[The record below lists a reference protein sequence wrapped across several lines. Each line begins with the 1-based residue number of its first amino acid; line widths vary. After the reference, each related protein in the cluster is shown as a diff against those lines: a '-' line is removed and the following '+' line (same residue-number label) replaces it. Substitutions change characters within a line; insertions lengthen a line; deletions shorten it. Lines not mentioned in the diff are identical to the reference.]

1 MSTYVDSSAL
11 LKRYVEE
18 ADSAAADALLRTDPA
33 LLTARHTI
41 VEVRRNLARL
51 LSGRELVAARA
62 AFADDLRS
70 ISIIELDEATCESAA
85 SIAEAT
91 GARTLDALH
100 LAAAQR
106 VAEPGLSFLTFD
118 LRQAQAARALG
129 LAVATA

>member
-1 MSTYVDSSAL
+1 MSAYVDSSAL

-18 ADSAAADALLRTDPA
+18 ADSAAADALLRADPA

-51 LSGRELVAARA
+51 LSGRDLFAARA

-91 GARTLDALH
+91 GVRTLDALH

-106 VAEPGLSFLTFD
+106 VSEPGVSFLTFD

-129 LAVATA
+129 LAVVTP